1 MIDILFNNINKTF
14 LQVDAIN
21 KKNFNSLNI
30 LKNFNLEIKNNE
42 VLAIVGPSG
51 IGKSTLLNILSG
63 NDTDFEGQIKINRN
77 ISDKKMSFIF
87 QAHNLLPWLTA
98 LENVLLICNK
108 QSLENNSAYE
118 ILNEVGLKD
127 FINVYPN
134 NLSGGMKRRVSIAR
148 AFVNKPNILL
158 MDEPFVSLE
167 KPLANQLRNQTIK
180 LINKN
185 KVTAVLVT
193 HDLKEA
199 IMFANRIIF
208 CNNSPMEIVLEK
220 NISINDMSDYDSD
233 EIDLIYKKIII
244 DHPLILEANHL

>member
-108 QSLENNSAYE
+108 HSLKNNSAYE

-180 LINKN
+180 
-185 KVTAVLVT
+185 
-193 HDLKEA
+193 
-199 IMFANRIIF
+199 
-208 CNNSPMEIVLEK
+208 
-220 NISINDMSDYDSD
+220 
-233 EIDLIYKKIII
+233 
-244 DHPLILEANHL
+244 